1 MVRPA
6 AKYSNILD
14 LRLGDTF
21 HQTFNHKHEP
31 LDLSQFPALERLALS
46 SAGRGL
52 PFQWLQGQDI
62 GIHTLVIKGRF
73 IRLGNEFED
82 FLSRLLPE
90 RLTRLSIRVSTFNY
104 RPSSS
109 ILSFTNLHSL
119 ELGVDKHASTF
130 LRHNFSSLAKVSL
143 STCERNEVSEFYEC
157 FVGRFSSQLKDV
169 LVQRRI
175 PFGYHT
181 ALACHVG
188 SLYEVLSERAVDAI
202 LQCHQ
207 LRNFSLEGRVYFDLT
222 AWDRWCVHDNTR
234 NIQRAYFAR
243 PNALILSEDKYKVS
257 TPQSGHA
264 SNRGLNGQA
273 AQT

>member
-1 MVRPA
+1 LA
-6 AKYSNILD
+6 I
-14 LRLGDTF
+14 TF

-90 RLTRLSIRVSTFNY
+90 RLTRLSIHVSTFNY

-207 LRNFSLEGRVYFDLT
+207 LRNFSLEGRVYFELT
-222 AWDRWCVHDNTR
+222 A
-234 NIQRAYFAR
+234 
-243 PNALILSEDKYKVS
+243 
-257 TPQSGHA
+257 
-264 SNRGLNGQA
+264 
-273 AQT
+273 